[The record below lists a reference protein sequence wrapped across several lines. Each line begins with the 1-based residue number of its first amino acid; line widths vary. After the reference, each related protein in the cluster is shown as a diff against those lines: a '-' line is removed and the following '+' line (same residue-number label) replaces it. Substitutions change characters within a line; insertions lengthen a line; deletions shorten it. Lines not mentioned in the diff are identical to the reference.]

1 MEQYQN
7 VEEEKLIIW
16 LLVCPVKRERG
27 NNKKGNNIRG
37 SLELVCG
44 KARLINLSI
53 LLTSDLCCMQAHLVL

>member
-27 NNKKGNNIRG
+27 NNKKGSNVRG
-37 SLELVCG
+37 SLEMVSLFTG
-44 KARLINLSI
+44 MRESSTDYFIN
-53 LLTSDLCCMQAHLVL
+53 TAYQ